1 MTRLLLNRATNQ
13 LQPYPRQDSEPVV
26 GLDRDAAYV
35 VEVVREPEPTNYSP
49 ATHYLQ
55 ALEPVITIADP
66 DSDDVNGTAIYGW
79 ELVELPPPPPPAPEP
94 DWSGFRLALLDENGF
109 GATFA
114 AAAAANPMAAVACA
128 SALETFQNQG
138 IYENYLLYLQ
148 RLMGIIADLQS
159 PAASAEIAAEFLA
172 LAQRCHLPEGFLN
185 NYAAMIQSA
194 AP

>member
-1 MTRLLLNRATNQ
+1 MPRLLLNRAAGA
-13 LQPYPRQDSEPVV
+13 LIPYPREDNEPVV
-26 GLDRDAAYV
+26 GLDRTAYQV
-35 VEVVREPEPTNYSP
+35 VEVMRDPKPEYDP
-49 ATHYLQ
+49 ATHFLQ
-55 ALEPVITIADP
+55 PLEPVISITDP
-66 DSDDVNGTAIYGW
+66 DGDDVNGTVTYGW
-79 ELVELPPPPPPAPEP
+79 ELTELPTPPPPTPEP

-159 PAASAEIAAEFLA
+159 PAASAEIAAEFLV

-185 NYAAMIQSA
+185 DYAAMIQSA